1 MGQGQGR
8 VIGVTQSLERGWI
21 TEDCEPQVVQVV
33 SLFSVTSKLIKS
45 KVVMVTLVGQVTE

>member
-33 SLFSVTSKLIKS
+33 SVA
-45 KVVMVTLVGQVTE
+45 LVLYDELQI